1 MMGNFV
7 SFQLKK
13 NRASSKRQ
21 EKAAS
26 LLPTSSTVA
35 HIGILN
41 THAHARQTMI
51 ALHSPKKRIDFHDF
65 YLKLS
70 DDDDNLFL
78 EIDLEVVRTV
88 LNKLLLHSN
97 SETQPL
103 DDY

>member
-1 MMGNFV
+1 M
-7 SFQLKK
+7 
-13 NRASSKRQ
+13 
-21 EKAAS
+21 
-26 LLPTSSTVA
+26 
-35 HIGILN
+35 
-41 THAHARQTMI
+41 
-51 ALHSPKKRIDFHDF
+51 IDFHDF